1 MNKCTK
7 KNPWRLQYK
16 KQKVSLKLIIF
27 RVANFI
33 LRENLD
39 DLYLL
44 YNISQNA
51 YDVSYDITCMKESS
65 TIFPFSPEQDNKG
78 LSYQ

>member
-1 MNKCTK
+1 MNKRTK
-7 KNPWRLQYK
+7 KNSWRLQYE

-44 YNISQNA
+44 YIISQNA
-51 YDVSYDITCMKESS
+51 YAVYNDITRMKKSS
-65 TIFPFSPEQDNKG
+65 TIFLFSPEQENKD
-78 LSYQ
+78 LSCR